1 MKMILS
7 IALALILAVLGPT
20 SYGQNAIVVL
30 DSTHVKCS
38 SILEMTTTH
47 HKTITVLNKTGAE
60 YANFLYTTNKT
71 RTLKNFKCTINAG
84 GKTKKSFGKK
94 DVNTTELS
102 ENMADDYT
110 THFLEISYP
119 FYPYTVVMEYQ
130 IEYSDGYISMPVFA
144 PAYYQNA
151 AVEKAVYHLETPSQ
165 LGYSYKAV
173 NTDIMPETQEIKG
186 IKHAI
191 WRMYDL
197 KPYKNDAFMPPH
209 ETILP
214 HIYITPDK
222 FSYYN
227 IEGNSSSW
235 HEYGKWQWGLMEG
248 RDSLPQKLKEIV
260 HNLTDTILCKRDKIK
275 ALYNYLGNTTRY
287 VSIQMGL
294 GGLQPMSADEVYKYG
309 FGDCKALSN
318 YLKAML
324 KECGIESN
332 YVEINTDNPVIFKD
346 HASVLQTNHAIL
358 KVPDENGDLWLE
370 CTNTDIPFG
379 FIHNNIAGHD
389 AVVYANGS
397 ASIETLPN
405 YQDSTNHISTD
416 IHISISEN
424 GSSTITVN
432 EKYENKCSES
442 LFGIS
447 KANRNKQTDIIK
459 SMLSTPSCA
468 IQEIEIKEDFSGTPS
483 VKLLY
488 TATSDDFV
496 STSGNRIF
504 IPLSIY
510 NATYPKFN
518 KSRMLDIVVEWG
530 YNWHQ
535 KIVIEW
541 PKGYNIESIPQ
552 RAEFASTFG
561 NMSIAS
567 TVHENSINI
576 VIERNHTS
584 GTFKGSQLE
593 EFKKFFSFIEKIYN
607 QKIIINKE

>member
-1 MKMILS
+1 
-7 IALALILAVLGPT
+7 
-20 SYGQNAIVVL
+20 
-30 DSTHVKCS
+30 
-38 SILEMTTTH
+38 
-47 HKTITVLNKTGAE
+47 
-60 YANFLYTTNKT
+60 
-71 RTLKNFKCTINAG
+71 
-84 GKTKKSFGKK
+84 
-94 DVNTTELS
+94 
-102 ENMADDYT
+102 
-110 THFLEISYP
+110 
-119 FYPYTVVMEYQ
+119 
-130 IEYSDGYISMPVFA
+130 
-144 PAYYQNA
+144 
-151 AVEKAVYHLETPSQ
+151 
-165 LGYSYKAV
+165 
-173 NTDIMPETQEIKG
+173 
-186 IKHAI
+186 
-191 WRMYDL
+191 
-197 KPYKNDAFMPPH
+197 
-209 ETILP
+209 
-214 HIYITPDK
+214 
-222 FSYYN
+222 
-227 IEGNSSSW
+227 
-235 HEYGKWQWGLMEG
+235 
-248 RDSLPQKLKEIV
+248 
-260 HNLTDTILCKRDKIK
+260 
-275 ALYNYLGNTTRY
+275 
-287 VSIQMGL
+287 
-294 GGLQPMSADEVYKYG
+294 
-309 FGDCKALSN
+309 
-318 YLKAML
+318 ML

-416 IHISISEN
+416 MHISISEN

-447 KANRNKQTDIIK
+447 KANRNKQTDIIT